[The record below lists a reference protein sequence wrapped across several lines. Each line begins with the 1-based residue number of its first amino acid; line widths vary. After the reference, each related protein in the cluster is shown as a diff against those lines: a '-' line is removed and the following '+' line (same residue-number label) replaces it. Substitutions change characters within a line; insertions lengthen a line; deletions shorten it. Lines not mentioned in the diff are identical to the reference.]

1 MPAFDKTDKDFAPFL
16 SKTNPKHLKEAA
28 GVIKAKVAE
37 VDDKS
42 VE

>member
-16 SKTNPKHLKEAA
+16 LKTNPKHLKEA
-28 GVIKAKVAE
+28 GEIKGKVAE